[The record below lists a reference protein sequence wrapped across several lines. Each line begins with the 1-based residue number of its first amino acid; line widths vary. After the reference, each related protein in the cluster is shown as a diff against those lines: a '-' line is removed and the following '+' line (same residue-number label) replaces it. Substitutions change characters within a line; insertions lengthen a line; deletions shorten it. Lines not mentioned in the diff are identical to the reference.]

1 MLNLYHTFKQII
13 SILLI
18 KKMQSFIIPQNMS
31 VLINIFT
38 LKNIFTAQKVLILIS
53 TINKTKIQKTINM
66 KTLRKQQFK
75 YLKIKLM
82 V

>member
-13 SILLI
+13 SVLSV
-18 KKMQSFIIPQNMS
+18 KKMQNLITPQNMPA
-31 VLINIFT
+31 LINMFT
-38 LKNIFTAQKVLILIS
+38 LKNIFTAQKVSILIS